1 MTTQNW
7 QDPAGPGMEDPMAGS
22 SQTGTGGSS
31 TTSAAKEAAADV
43 AGETAGA
50 AKDVAATAASEAR
63 HVAQDAGTQV
73 KNLVGELGT
82 GLKEQAESQQ
92 QKVAQGLRSI
102 SDELRTMGQNSDS
115 SGTASNLVEQAAQR
129 TGDVAGWFEARDP
142 GSLLEEVKGF
152 ARRRPAAFLM
162 AAAGAGLLAGRMT
175 RGLTGDSTGT
185 QAGNSASYPRTVPP
199 APAVAPTAGTTGAY
213 PTAADPIDA
222 LPDPWAAGPAG
233 EPAMPGAVDPGSRR
247 SL

>member
-7 QDPAGPGMEDPMAGS
+7 QDPTGSALEDPTTGS
-22 SQTGTGGSS
+22 SRVDAGGSS
-31 TTSAAKEAAADV
+31 ATSTAKEAAADV

-50 AKDVAATAASEAR
+50 AKDVASTAVSEAR

-73 KNLVGELGT
+73 RNLVGELGT

-102 SDELRTMGQNSDS
+102 SEELRIMVQKSES
-115 SGTASNLVEQAAQR
+115 PGTASNLVEQAAQR

-142 GSLLEEVKGF
+142 GSLLDEMKGF
-152 ARRRPAAFLM
+152 ARRRPAAFLL

-175 RGLTGDSTGT
+175 RGLSGGGSGT
-185 QAGNSASYPRTVPP
+185 QAESTAPFPRTVPA
-199 APAVAPTAGTTGAY
+199 APAVPPVAGTPDAY
-213 PTAADPIDA
+213 PAADPLDT
-222 LPDPWAAGPAG
+222 LPDPWVAGPAG
-233 EPAMPGAVDPGSRR
+233 GPGTPPATDPGSSR